1 MKQNENLNLPMYY
14 FERKTLFGDFLNELI
29 IVNKPP
35 ELGNMPLKLIFDF
48 PVCCALNSQRFLSH

>member
-35 ELGNMPLKLIFDF
+35 
-48 PVCCALNSQRFLSH
+48 